1 MELSSNHDRIFL
13 STPWL
18 QFLTFILTVWA
29 PLGALAQTI
38 EAEKSSIS
46 TTHQISS
53 KRSIE
58 ASTETNSLVVNG
70 FAQADDD
77 TKSPVG
83 LFQTTR
89 RYQEKTLPPQATH
102 IPSDTTRLLRYE
114 QATAPTNPPKKR
126 VAVGVSLGIGK
137 TVNSD
142 LNNALLVGPLFR
154 FRPKSGWGF
163 EGAGEWFSTTIHKSP
178 VGESWSDTR
187 LQVRPIMGGV
197 AYNVVRERLSMAFS
211 VTGGLSFNG
220 LNVDEECACENK
232 ATDVNKSLIGRTG
245 VSIWYDITSR
255 MSFNIVGGYIVNRPE
270 VTFSSNGITQKAVIN
285 GDTAVVSVGIAF
297 WIF

>member
-1 MELSSNHDRIFL
+1 MELSSNHNRTL
-13 STPWL
+13 PSTPWL
-18 QFLTFILTVWA
+18 QFLTFILTVWV

-38 EAEKSSIS
+38 EAEKSSSS
-46 TTHQISS
+46 TNYQISS
-53 KRSIE
+53 KRSVE
-58 ASTETNSLVVNG
+58 APTETNSLVVND
-70 FAQADDD
+70 FAQLDDA
-77 TKSPVG
+77 TKSPVE

-89 RYQEKTLPPQATH
+89 RHQDKTLPPQATH
-102 IPSDTTRLLRYE
+102 ISTDTTTLLRYE
-114 QATAPTNPPKKR
+114 QSASPTNPPKKR
-126 VAVGVSLGIGK
+126 VAIGVSLGFAN

-142 LNNALLVGPLFR
+142 LNNALLVGPLLR

-163 EGAGEWFSTTIHKSP
+163 EGAGEWFSTTIRKSP
-178 VGESWSDTR
+178 VGEPWSDTR

-220 LNVDEECACENK
+220 LNVDTECACENK

-270 VTFSSNGITQKAVIN
+270 VTFSSNGITKKAVIN
-285 GDTAVVSVGIAF
+285 GDTAVISAGIAF

>member
-1 MELSSNHDRIFL
+1 M
-13 STPWL
+13 
-18 QFLTFILTVWA
+18 A
-29 PLGALAQTI
+29 PLGVLAQTI
-38 EAEKSSIS
+38 EAEKTSIS
-46 TTHQISS
+46 TNHQISS
-53 KRSIE
+53 KRSVE
-58 ASTETNSLVVNG
+58 AHTETKSLVVND
-70 FAQADDD
+70 FEKLDND
-77 TKSPVG
+77 TKGPVE
-83 LFQTTR
+83 LFRTTH

-102 IPSDTTRLLRYE
+102 IPTDTTRLLRYE
-114 QATAPTNPPKKR
+114 QAAAPTKPPKKR

-163 EGAGEWFSTTIHKSP
+163 EGAGEWFSTTIRKSP

-232 ATDVNKSLIGRTG
+232 AIDVNKSLIGRAG

-270 VTFSSNGITQKAVIN
+270 VTFSSNGITQKAAIN

>member
-29 PLGALAQTI
+29 PLGVLAQTI

-46 TTHQISS
+46 TNHQISS
-53 KRSIE
+53 KRSVE
-58 ASTETNSLVVNG
+58 APTETNSLVVND
-70 FAQADDD
+70 FAQLDNA
-77 TKSPVG
+77 TKSQG
-83 LFQTTR
+83 ELFQTTR

-126 VAVGVSLGIGK
+126 VAVGVSLGFAN
-137 TVNSD
+137 TVNND
-142 LNNALLVGPLFR
+142 LSNALLVGPLFR

-163 EGAGEWFSTTIHKSP
+163 EGAGEWFSTTIRKSP
-178 VGESWSDTR
+178 VGEPWSDTR

-220 LNVDEECACENK
+220 LSVDTECACENK
-232 ATDVNKSLIGRTG
+232 ALDVNKSLIGRTG

-255 MSFNIVGGYIVNRPE
+255 MSFNVVGGYIVNRPE
-270 VTFSSNGITQKAVIN
+270 VKFSSNGITQKAVIN
-285 GDTAVVSVGIAF
+285 GDTAVVSAGIVF
-297 WIF
+297 WVF

>member
-1 MELSSNHDRIFL
+1 MSSNHDRIFP

-18 QFLTFILTVWA
+18 QFLTFIFIVWA

-53 KRSIE
+53 KRSVE
-58 ASTETNSLVVNG
+58 AHAETKSLVVND
-70 FAQADDD
+70 FEKLDND
-77 TKSPVG
+77 TKGPVE
-83 LFQTTR
+83 LFRTTR

-102 IPSDTTRLLRYE
+102 IPTDTTRLLRYE
-114 QATAPTNPPKKR
+114 QAAAPTKPPKKR
-126 VAVGVSLGIGK
+126 VAIGVSLGIGK

-154 FRPKSGWGF
+154 FRPKNGWGF
-163 EGAGEWFSTTIHKSP
+163 EGAGEWFSTTIRKSP

-232 ATDVNKSLIGRTG
+232 ATDVNKSLVGRTG

>member
-1 MELSSNHDRIFL
+1 MDLLNAVILLLNYIIVPALSYGSQLALGAIFVTL
-13 STPWL
+13 IYGILRFANFATGDMMSFGTMFAVL
-18 QFLTFILTVWA
+18 LTFYL
-29 PLGALAQTI
+29 Q
-38 EAEKSSIS
+38 SI
-46 TTHQISS
+46 
-53 KRSIE
+53 
-58 ASTETNSLVVNG
+58 
-70 FAQADDD
+70 
-77 TKSPVG
+77 
-83 LFQTTR
+83 
-89 RYQEKTLPPQATH
+89 
-102 IPSDTTRLLRYE
+102 
-114 QATAPTNPPKKR
+114 
-126 VAVGVSLGIGK
+126 GVSLGFAN

-142 LNNALLVGPLFR
+142 LNNALLVGPLLR

-163 EGAGEWFSTTIHKSP
+163 EGAGEWFSTTIRKSP
-178 VGESWSDTR
+178 VGEPWSDTR

-220 LNVDEECACENK
+220 LNVDTECACENK

-270 VTFSSNGITQKAVIN
+270 VTFSSNGITKKAVIN
-285 GDTAVVSVGIAF
+285 GDTAVVSAGIAF

>member
-1 MELSSNHDRIFL
+1 MSSNHDRIFP

-18 QFLTFILTVWA
+18 QCLTSIFTVLA
-29 PLGALAQTI
+29 PLGVLAQTI
-38 EAEKSSIS
+38 EAEKTSIS
-46 TTHQISS
+46 TNHQISS
-53 KRSIE
+53 KRSVE
-58 ASTETNSLVVNG
+58 AHTETKSLVVND
-70 FAQADDD
+70 FEKLDND
-77 TKSPVG
+77 TKGPVE
-83 LFQTTR
+83 LFRTTH

-102 IPSDTTRLLRYE
+102 IPTDTTRLLRYE
-114 QATAPTNPPKKR
+114 QAAAPTKPPKKR

-163 EGAGEWFSTTIHKSP
+163 EGAGEWFSTTIRKSP

-232 ATDVNKSLIGRTG
+232 AIDVNKSLIGRAG

-270 VTFSSNGITQKAVIN
+270 VTFSSNGITQKAAIN